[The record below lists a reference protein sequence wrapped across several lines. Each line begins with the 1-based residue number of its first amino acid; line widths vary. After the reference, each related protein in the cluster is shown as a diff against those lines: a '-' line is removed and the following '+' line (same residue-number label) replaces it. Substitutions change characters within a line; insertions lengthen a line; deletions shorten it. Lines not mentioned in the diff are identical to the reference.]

1 MESDATR
8 DVGATPKH
16 LWIIGAVALLWNSV
30 GAFDYVMTQMNVES
44 YMGQFTAEQR
54 AYFANYP
61 TWAVAGWAVGVWGA
75 VLGSIAL
82 LLRRSWAVYLFG
94 VSLVGMV
101 LSSVYSVALSEGIK
115 VMGAGAYVFTALIW
129 VISIGLFVYSRAMA
143 KRGVL
148 R

>member
-1 MESDATR
+1 METTASSTA
-8 DVGATPKH
+8 GATPRH
-16 LWIIGAVALLWNSV
+16 LWVVGILALIWNAF

-44 YMGQFTAEQR
+44 YVGQFTEEQR
-54 AYFANYP
+54 EFMASYP
-61 TWAVAGWAVGVWGA
+61 SWAVAGWAVGVWGA
-75 VLGSIAL
+75 LLGAIAL

-101 LSSVYSVALSEGIK
+101 ISFAYSLLIGDSPA
-115 VMGAGAYVFTALIW
+115 MGAGEYAFMVVIW
-129 VISIGLFVYSRAMA
+129 VIAIALFLYSRAMA